1 MAGSYG
7 INENIT
13 EDLFDM
19 RIYDIKQIHN
29 WFDDYVSR
37 FAVDGKMPDIS
48 EIKRKHSYRVESV
61 GRRLEIEMKWDNESV
76 LLGTAASLLH
86 DTGRFSQFRDY
97 GTLYDASSIDH
108 GERGYE
114 ELKLFF
120 SKELADEEGYKAI
133 IESVRWHNKK
143 KLPEGIDDIYAPFCK
158 LVRDAD
164 KIDVF
169 RLVQNH
175 IVKGKVNEL
184 LPRHKISAPLSE
196 AVLKEVEEHGYS
208 SYINASSLA
217 DFLLM
222 QVTWL
227 LDINYAASMK
237 MINELGTVEKII
249 EQLPLN
255 KRALDVLD
263 NLLKRIDEYG
273 QSLK

>member
-1 MAGSYG
+1 MDGSDG
-7 INENIT
+7 VS
-13 EDLFDM
+13 EDM
-19 RIYDIKQIHN
+19 KIYDIEQIHG
-29 WFDDYVSR
+29 WFDNYVNS
-37 FAVDGKMPDIS
+37 FASGGKLPDIS
-48 EIKRKHSYRVESV
+48 EIKRAHSYEVESV
-61 GRRLEIEMKWDNESV
+61 GRRIAAEMKWNSDYA

-97 GTLYDASSIDH
+97 GTLYDASSVDH

-114 ELKLFF
+114 ELVRFF
-120 SKELADEEGYKAI
+120 PKEYADEDGYNAI

-143 KLPEGIDDIYAPFCK
+143 KLTEEVERIYLPFCK

-169 RLVQNH
+169 RLVQDH
-175 IVKGKVNEL
+175 IISGKVEEL

-196 AVLKEVEEHGYS
+196 PFLNEVEEHGYS
-208 SYINASSLA
+208 SYKNVSSLA

-237 MINELGTVEKII
+237 ILDELGSVEKII

-255 KRALDVLD
+255 PKALNVLEG
-263 NLLKRIDEYG
+263 LLEKIDKYRS
-273 QSLK
+273 SLA